1 MDEQEKKRYCGLKVW
16 GNPLQYLEAPHETP
30 TNLVVKDVKT
40 YKMSLVDQGFVG
52 EVDTPITMSKG
63 SQEKVETMIRLAL
76 EDPFSIPE
84 SKTLSIDVCN
94 LKFHFDNTQ
103 YPGIIDYIDFIL
115 EKTKDNPRGTI
126 EFPEWYGNC
135 GAKVM
140 GYAGAGINQF
150 RRYTP
155 RTINAPV
162 IRNKYEKK
170 RQGNREWEEK
180 VGEEEVPI
188 YAYFNRPRLIQFREY
203 LSKFSNMTDN
213 EIMKDMQGYHPEYL
227 FQTLPEMIRQK
238 NNWAMCGLI
247 NNGGYVGQVYMMW
260 PKMLKLFTKLMPPK
274 WYFWITSNLAEGNKV
289 VVSSKGS
296 TMPSGHCKS
305 IYMDVFGNFIYGRIA
320 SHSARGPLAAPSLLY
335 RNMFSKTFPLFS
347 DIESQY
353 QKKMLEFKG
362 FMNNA
367 GIFSDK
373 LFTSV
378 LKAAGR
384 QAEGM
389 ANYVIDAANNGKL
402 PLTEEAAK
410 LIYTNPGRLANISGY
425 VPEPMCEAPPRL
437 YITPMEAIGESSRKR
452 TAPRSDE
459 PEPKRNLE
467 KKGRTIII
475 KTNRFPGKK
484 EDQSTVKK

>member
-1 MDEQEKKRYCGLKVW
+1 MDDQKKKTYCKLKLW
-16 GNPLQYLEAPHETP
+16 GNPLQWLEAPHETP

-40 YKMSLVDQGFVG
+40 YKVSLVDQGFVG
-52 EVDTPITMSKG
+52 KVDTPITMSTG
-63 SQEKVETMIRLAL
+63 SQEQVETMIRLAL
-76 EDPFSIPE
+76 ENPLDIPE
-84 SKTLSIDVCN
+84 SKTLTMDVRNLRTHINERGCESILD
-94 LKFHFDNTQ
+94 
-103 YPGIIDYIDFIL
+103 YIDYII
-115 EKTKDNPRGTI
+115 EKAEKNPRGNM

-155 RTINAPV
+155 EMINAPV
-162 IRNKYEKK
+162 MKDKYEKR
-170 RQGNREWEEK
+170 RQGKREWEEK
-180 VGEEEVPI
+180 VGEEEMPI
-188 YAYFNRPRLIQFREY
+188 YAYFSLPELKSFKKYLIE
-203 LSKFSNMTDN
+203 FSQMTDN
-213 EIMKDMQGYHPEYL
+213 EIMKEMGGRHPEYL
-227 FQTLPEMIRQK
+227 FQTLPQMIRQK

-274 WYFWITSNLAEGNKV
+274 WYFWITSNLIDGNKV
-289 VVSSKGS
+289 AVSSRGS
-296 TMPSGHCKS
+296 TMSSGHCRS
-305 IYMDVFGNFIYGRIA
+305 IYMDVFGNFIYGRID

-335 RNMFSKTFPLFS
+335 RNMFSKTFPLFN

-373 LFTSV
+373 LFASF

-389 ANYVIDAANNGKL
+389 SNYVIDAANNGKL
-402 PLTEEAAK
+402 PLTREAAE

-437 YITPMEAIGESSRKR
+437 YITPMQAISTRKR
-452 TAPRSDE
+452 IPARSDV
-459 PEPKRNLE
+459 PEAKRELD
-467 KKGRTIII
+467 KSIII
-475 KTNRFPGKK
+475 TGKK
-484 EDQSTVKK
+484 DQSTVKK